1 MLLADMLFMHYAK
14 IFIRAL
20 EHLDHVMPGAT
31 STRLRETPDQSRLNL
46 EKALRLGNAGNIGQE
61 PAMEGDVGN
70 SSFIGAV
77 RGSVLPSPV
86 WCTSWRFCEGAGNF
100 RCANTFLPSA
110 GNEGNRLVDM
120 VSERTPPILNR
131 NLKSFE
137 VQPTEGHWAVTLN
150 EEARPIFEYLEAG
163 PPEGA
168 HLPIDMK
175 WVLVGDQRSGPI
187 EFEFE
192 TIGVVPPVLQKEDE
206 EVAREVK
213 NSTAFIQGITAVD
226 SDSHVAVCKPDFI
239 DRIVLNDSAQ
249 VRFSVDGVETSVETL
264 VQYGLYPG
272 SCVILAAEIKVGR
285 HTVTVEPLN
294 SGPPLVA
301 ISHML
306 YPA

>member
-1 MLLADMLFMHYAK
+1 MLFMHYAK
-14 IFIRAL
+14 TFIRAL

-31 STRLRETPDQSRLNL
+31 STRLRDMPDQSRLTL
-46 EKALRLGNAGNIGQE
+46 GKALGLGNAGNIAQE
-61 PAMEGDVGN
+61 SAMEGDVDSG
-70 SSFIGAV
+70 SFIGAR

-86 WCTSWRFCEGAGNF
+86 WCTSWRFCKGAGNF

-110 GNEGNRLVDM
+110 GKKGNRLVDM
-120 VSERTPPILNR
+120 VSESTPSILNR

-150 EEARPIFEYLEAG
+150 EEARPIFEYIEAG
-163 PPEGA
+163 PPEGT

-175 WVLVGDQRSGPI
+175 WVLVGDKRSGPI

-206 EVAREVK
+206 DIAREVK
-213 NSTAFIQGITAVD
+213 NSTALTLTQGITTADKD
-226 SDSHVAVCKPDFI
+226 SRVAVCKPDFI
-239 DRIVLNDSAQ
+239 DRTALNDVAQ
-249 VRFSVDGVETSVETL
+249 VRFSIDGVETSVAPL

-272 SCVILAAEIKVGR
+272 SCVLLAAEIKVGR
-285 HTVTVEPLN
+285 HTLTVEPLKR
-294 SGPPLVA
+294 GPPLVA